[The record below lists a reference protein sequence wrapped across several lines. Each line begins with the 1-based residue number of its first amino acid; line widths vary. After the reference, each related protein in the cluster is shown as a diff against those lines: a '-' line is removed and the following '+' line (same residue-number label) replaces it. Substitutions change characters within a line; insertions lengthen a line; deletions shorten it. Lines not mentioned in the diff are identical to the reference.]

1 MILARKFTQAEE
13 NDYERIAVA
22 GGRLRS
28 LLDAFAENRLPPE
41 YGGGEL
47 AVYAGTLLAKQ
58 RPDGSFSS
66 YNEPEELEP
75 DVRIDAHR
83 FVTWGAAAFL
93 CRLQDLHPGEASG
106 IEGLDSAI
114 CRALRSP
121 AASELVFSESG
132 SAEVVQQV
140 EAALVLASGGIPAR
154 LKTDPDLAPEL
165 MNALDQLVLIFRSRL
180 DKGDTSLPGGI
191 EYESLFRKAL
201 IQIET

>member
-41 YGGGEL
+41 YGAGEL
-47 AVYAGTLLAKQ
+47 AAYAATLLAQQ

-83 FVTWGAAAFL
+83 FVTWAAAAFL
-93 CRLQDLHPGEASG
+93 CRLQELHPGEASG

-114 CRALRSP
+114 RRALRSP

>member
-22 GGRLRS
+22 GGRLRA

-41 YGGGEL
+41 YGAIEL
-47 AVYAGTLLAKQ
+47 ARYAGTLLAQQ

-66 YNEPEELEP
+66 YNEPDDLEP

-83 FVTWGAAAFL
+83 FVTWAASAFL
-93 CRLQDLHPGEASG
+93 CRLQDLHPVEASG

-114 CRALRSP
+114 CSALRSLP
-121 AASELVFSESG
+121 ASELAFPESG

-140 EAALVLASGGIPAR
+140 EAALVLAAGGIPAR
-154 LKTDPDLAPEL
+154 LKADPDLAPEL
-165 MNALDQLVLIFRSRL
+165 KNALDKLVLIFRRRL
-180 DKGDTSLPGGI
+180 DSGDTSLPGGI
-191 EYESLFRKAL
+191 EYETLFRKAL